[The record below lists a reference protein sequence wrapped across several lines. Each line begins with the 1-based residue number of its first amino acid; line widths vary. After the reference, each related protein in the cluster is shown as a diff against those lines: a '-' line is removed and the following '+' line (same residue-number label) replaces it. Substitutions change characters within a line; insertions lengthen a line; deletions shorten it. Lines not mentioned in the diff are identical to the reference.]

1 MRQRRETVEHPFGTI
16 KARIGATHYPGKL
29 GVVEEGAIADLVLI
43 DGDPLENIKLVA
55 DPDKNFLVIMKG
67 GTIYKDTVTK

>member
-1 MRQRRETVEHPFGTI
+1 MVPDFFNG
-16 KARIGATHYPGKL
+16 L
-29 GVVEEGAIADLVLI
+29 LVLI

-55 DPDKNFLVIMKG
+55 DPDKNFLVIIKG